1 MTYVYMKRPSTAPR
15 PHASPRYDTLM
26 GIGLVVVY
34 ASNVTQN
41 HSNHRAWYS
50 LLFVRA
56 AVIDVWR
63 ENVPT
68 GCGGE

>member
-34 ASNVTQN
+34 ASNVTQTTAIIAPGI
-41 HSNHRAWYS
+41 HYY
-50 LLFVRA
+50 LF
-56 AVIDVWR
+56 
-63 ENVPT
+63 EQL
-68 GCGGE
+68 